1 MYPPNRAPNQFSP
14 LSFIA
19 YKMAA
24 LAALSQIKNLPE
36 IGKLMKMIPLL
47 GDMESMNVRD
57 VEKAAKPLIAC
68 NLAASYGELKEHLK
82 AMDEEMKVM
91 IGITVKDLNKNQV
104 TKWDDVVS
112 AMMQN
117 PALEPMN
124 EKEIHRYDKLIKE
137 STNWFNFD
145 GSSDV
150 TKVR

>member
-1 MYPPNRAPNQFSP
+1 
-14 LSFIA
+14 
-19 YKMAA
+19 MAA

-36 IGKLMKMIPLL
+36 IGKLMKMIPLV
-47 GDMESMNVRD
+47 GDLESMNVRD

-91 IGITVKDLNKNQV
+91 IGITVKDLNKNNV

-137 STNWFNFD
+137 STNWFKFD
-145 GSSDV
+145 GSPDV

>member
-1 MYPPNRAPNQFSP
+1 
-14 LSFIA
+14 
-19 YKMAA
+19 MAA

-57 VEKAAKPLIAC
+57 VQKAAKPLIAC